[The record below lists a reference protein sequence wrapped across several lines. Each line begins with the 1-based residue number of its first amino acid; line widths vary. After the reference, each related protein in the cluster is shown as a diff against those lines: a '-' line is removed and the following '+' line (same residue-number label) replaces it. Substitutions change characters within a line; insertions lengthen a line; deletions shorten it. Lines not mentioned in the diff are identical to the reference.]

1 MMKMKKR
8 NVVLVIACLVTWC
21 FSACG
26 TEKEEPSDFN
36 TEAEMTEGDE
46 DLETGTEGA
55 AIASEVADHT
65 TNETEDPLNH
75 YYNRGLYIKDGYTYR
90 QLADGLYRRQ
100 AGSEDWELLCE
111 IPMNYGRG
119 LACFGDRLYFAGYQ
133 EKTDTQGNEWNNTVY
148 YYDTDTGEYGELLSS
163 DILVGTLDVYD
174 GCLYIQT
181 YVSEGGYLQYEGY
194 RLDENGGI
202 EEELDPE
209 AENFLCRDQNE
220 YRKEEYEYIQEFNTG
235 RLTDTSMVY
244 EWKREVIPIPSCA
257 RLLDGKALLRQQ
269 KNEGESHFIL
279 RDTATEE
286 ETVLFDG
293 SDVLAVMKEGIY
305 YSSDLGEKLWYY
317 DFAAGTSQEIAL
329 PEFWEGD
336 NYLSGAVYMTYDEN
350 AIYYYDYSGLETDT
364 PQIIRIDLDDWSY
377 DAIAEG
383 EILNETEGF
392 RVNQVDGEYFYHG
405 EQMYLLEEE

>member
-1 MMKMKKR
+1 
-8 NVVLVIACLVTWC
+8 
-21 FSACG
+21 
-26 TEKEEPSDFN
+26 
-36 TEAEMTEGDE
+36 MTEGDE
-46 DLETGTEGA
+46 DLETG
-55 AIASEVADHT
+55 
-65 TNETEDPLNH
+65 TEDPLNH

-90 QLADGLYRRQ
+90 QLADGLYRWQ

-194 RLDENGGI
+194 RLDESGGI

-209 AENFLCRDQNE
+209 AEDFLCRDQNE

-279 RDTATEE
+279 RDTATGE
-286 ETVLFDG
+286 ETVLFDA
-293 SDVLAVMKEGIY
+293 SDVLAVMK
-305 YSSDLGEKLWYY
+305 
-317 DFAAGTSQEIAL
+317 
-329 PEFWEGD
+329 EGD

-364 PQIIRIDLDDWSY
+364 PQIIKIDLDDWSY
-377 DAIAEG
+377 GTIAEG
-383 EILNETEGF
+383 KILNETEGF
-392 RVNQVDGEYFYHG
+392 RINQVDGEYFYHG
-405 EQMYLLEEE
+405 EHGHHQEFLLRKRKKRRDMILQ